1 MAHQVTRSTV
11 AILVRWLIALLL
23 CAACA
28 TPPSGPQPGEGYLPM
43 PGGKIWYRVVGSGPK
58 TPLVLLHGGPGS
70 PSFYLNSLAALSDD
84 RPVVFYDQLGAG
96 RSDPLTDTTMMT
108 IEHYSRELDSLRSAL
123 GLREIHLLGHS
134 WGSMLA
140 MDYLL
145 TKPAGVRSV
154 VFGSSVIS
162 AGRWQRDAD
171 SLKRFLPDSFEV
183 AIAKHEA
190 AGTTESPEYQAASE
204 AYYQRFLSLKPLARG
219 EGDSARS
226 GDEVYQYM
234 WGPSEFRATGT
245 LKNYERVDRLKELML
260 PILFTAGEFDE
271 GTPWAHAD
279 YQRAAPGSKL
289 ETIKAAAH
297 LTMHDQPAA
306 YVAVIRRFLAEV
318 EAIR

>member
-1 MAHQVTRSTV
+1 LSIR
-11 AILVRWLIALLL
+11 LIAAGLL

-28 TPPSGPQPGEGYLPM
+28 KPPAGPKPGEGFLPV
-43 PGGKIWYRVVGSGPK
+43 PGGKIWYRVVGSGVK
-58 TPLVLLHGGPGS
+58 TPLLLLHGGPGA
-70 PSFYLNSLAALSDD
+70 PSSYLNSLAALSDD

-96 RSDPLTDTTMMT
+96 RSDPLTDTTLMT
-108 IEHYSRELDSLRSAL
+108 IERHIRELDSLRSAL

-154 VFGSSVIS
+154 VFGSSVMS

-190 AGTTESPEYQAASE
+190 AGTTDSPEYQAATT
-204 AYYQRFLSLKPLARG
+204 AYYQRFVYLKPLAPA
-219 EGDSARS
+219 EGDSARF
-226 GDEVYQYM
+226 GGEVYRYM

-245 LKNYERVDRLKELML
+245 LKNYERVDRLKELSL

-279 YQRAAPGSKL
+279 YQRMAPGSKL
-289 ETIKAAAH
+289 EIVKGAAH
-297 LTMHDQPAA
+297 LTMLDQPAA

-318 EAIR
+318 EARP

>member
-1 MAHQVTRSTV
+1 MIT
-11 AILVRWLIALLL
+11 LG
-23 CAACA
+23 CAAPEKRL
-28 TPPSGPQPGEGYLPM
+28 TPGEGFLPV
-43 PGGKIWYRVVGSGPK
+43 PGGRIWYRVVGSGHG
-58 TPLVLLHGGPGS
+58 TPLLLLHGGPGS
-70 PSFYLNSLAALSDD
+70 PSYYLNSLAALSDD
-84 RPVVFYDQLGAG
+84 RPVVLYDQLGAG
-96 RSDPLTDTTMMT
+96 RSDPLTDTTLMT
-108 IEHYSRELDSLRSAL
+108 IEHYVWELDSLRSAL

-145 TKPAGVRSV
+145 TKPTGVRSV
-154 VFGSSVIS
+154 IFGSSVMS

-190 AGTTESPEYQAASE
+190 AGTTDSPEYQAATT
-204 AYYQRFLSLKPLARG
+204 AYYQRFVYLKPVAPG

-226 GDEVYQYM
+226 GQAVYRYM

-245 LKNYERVDRLKELML
+245 LKNYERVDRLKELAL

-271 GTPWAHAD
+271 GTPAAHAD

-289 ETIKAAAH
+289 EIIKGAAH
-297 LTMHDQPAA
+297 ATMLDQPAA
-306 YVAVIRRFLAEV
+306 YTAVIRRFLAEV
-318 EAIR
+318 EAAR